1 MIATFTARGEG
12 ICRRIAI
19 FSRRRAERSNLDDG
33 GEMSKV
39 TVLTMAMAVL
49 STSVA
54 AQTAMKPGLWE
65 MRTIKHVM
73 DGRDMMAQMAA
84 AQAQMQ
90 QMMANMPSG
99 QKKQMEA
106 MMGRQGASA
115 PNVHRIC
122 VSAEM
127 AEREQPVVVADSK
140 CEPSNVSRSG
150 NRMTYQIDCVAQGTT
165 MTGKGESVFAGDT
178 VAGKM
183 DMTTAGR
190 DGRHSMQM
198 ESQMKYLGADC
209 QGLKPADQI
218 ARDLQQAKR
227 GK

>member
-1 MIATFTARGEG
+1 MNRATILT
-12 ICRRIAI
+12 I
-19 FSRRRAERSNLDDG
+19 
-33 GEMSKV
+33 
-39 TVLTMAMAVL
+39 TMAMTVL
-49 STSVA
+49 GTSVM

-90 QMMANMPSG
+90 QMMANMPAG

-106 MMGRQGASA
+106 MMGKQGGATA
-115 PNVHRIC
+115 PNVQRIC
-122 VSAEM
+122 VSPEM
-127 AEREQPVVVADSK
+127 ATRDKPVVSADGK

-150 NRMTYQIDCVAQGTT
+150 NRMTYQIDCVDQGTT
-165 MTGKGESVFAGDT
+165 MTGKGESVITGDT

-183 DMTTAGR
+183 DMTTTGR
-190 DGRHSMQM
+190 DGRHTMQT
-198 ESQMKYLGADC
+198 ESQMKYLGSDC

-218 ARDLQQAKR
+218 ARDLQQARPAAR

>member
-1 MIATFTARGEG
+1 MNKA
-12 ICRRIAI
+12 
-19 FSRRRAERSNLDDG
+19 
-33 GEMSKV
+33 
-39 TVLTMAMAVL
+39 TVLGMVVAAL

-90 QMMANMPSG
+90 QMMANMPAG
-99 QKKQMEA
+99 QKEQMEA
-106 MMGRQGASA
+106 MMGKQGASA
-115 PNVHRIC
+115 PNVQRIC
-122 VSAEM
+122 VSPEM
-127 AEREQPVVVADSK
+127 AARDKPVVSADSK

-150 NRMTYQIDCVAQGTT
+150 NRMTYQIDCVDQGRT
-165 MTGKGESVFAGDT
+165 MTGKGESVVTGDT
-178 VAGKM
+178 IASKM
-183 DMTTAGR
+183 EMLTTGR
-190 DGRHSMQM
+190 DGKHTMQM

-218 ARDLQQAKR
+218 ALDLQQAKPAAAR

>member
-122 VSAEM
+122 VSTEM
-127 AEREQPVVVADSK
+127 AARD
-140 CEPSNVSRSG
+140 EPSNVSRSG
-150 NRMTYQIDCVAQGTT
+150 NRMTYQIDCVDHGTT

-209 QGLKPADQI
+209 QGLKPADQS
-218 ARDLQQAKR
+218 ARDLQRARR